1 MKAPFRRKRRLNP
14 DGTMT
19 LIEHLYELRNRLG
32 ISLAAI
38 VVTTVFGYIWFEVSF
53 FGFPSLGELL
63 KEPYCSLPP
72 SARAS
77 LTADPNVCTLLGTTP
92 FDQFMLRLK
101 VGATAGV
108 ILACP
113 IWLYQ
118 LWGFITPGLLRKERR
133 YALSFVSVA
142 AVLFVAGAVLAY
154 LIIPQALGFLLTI
167 GSEIQT
173 TALTGTS
180 YFSLVVNLIVIFGV
194 SFLIPLLVVAL
205 NAAGVV
211 SYDLLRRSRRGL
223 IFGLFCFAAI
233 ATPGQDPISML
244 ALAFALTLLF
254 EAAIQV
260 CRITDR
266 RRARRRAAEG
276 WDSLDP
282 DEPSPLDTTPSPIE
296 GPSGPVEPSRIEPP
310 APVSAPVSAT
320 STHVVP
326 PTGGATGAATG
337 RPGAGAN
344 GTAPDPPRY
353 DDIT

>member
-1 MKAPFRRKRRLNP
+1 MKSPFRRKRTVNP

-38 VVTTVFGYIWFEVSF
+38 AVTTVFGYIWFEVSF
-53 FGFPSLGELL
+53 FGWSSLGELL
-63 KEPYCSLPP
+63 KEPYCSLPAT
-72 SARAS
+72 SRAS
-77 LTADPNVCTLLGTTP
+77 FNADPNSCTLLGTTP

-118 LWGFITPGLLRKERR
+118 FWGFITPGLLKKERR

-142 AVLFVAGAVLAY
+142 ALLFVTGAVLAY

-173 TALTGTS
+173 TALTGSS

-194 SFLIPLLVVAL
+194 SFLIPLVVVAL

-211 SYDLLRRSRRGL
+211 TYAALAKARRGL
-223 IFGLFCFAAI
+223 VFGLFVFAAI

-254 EAAIQV
+254 EGAIQI
-260 CRITDR
+260 CRFNDR
-266 RRARRRAAEG
+266 RKARRRVEEG
-276 WDSLDP
+276 WDGLDP
-282 DEPSPLDTTPSPIE
+282 DTPSQIDTTPSRLD
-296 GPSGPVEPSRIEPP
+296 GPSRIDEPSDAAGSTRTAAPPVATRPPDPTPPQQRRDDP
-310 APVSAPVSAT
+310 AP
-320 STHVVP
+320 
-326 PTGGATGAATG
+326 G
-337 RPGAGAN
+337 
-344 GTAPDPPRY
+344 Y

>member
-53 FGFPSLGELL
+53 FGFPSLGDLL

-133 YALSFVSVA
+133 YAMGFVSVA

-320 STHVVP
+320 PTHVVP

-344 GTAPDPPRY
+344 GAAPDPPRY

>member
-1 MKAPFRRKRRLNP
+1 MKSPFRRKRRLNP

-19 LIEHLYELRNRLG
+19 LVEHLYELRNRLG

-38 VVTTVFGYIWFEVSF
+38 LVTTVFGYIWFEVAF
-53 FGFPSLGELL
+53 LGFPSLGDLL
-63 KEPYCSLPP
+63 KEPYCSLPD
-72 SARAS
+72 SARAV
-77 LTADPNVCTLLGTTP
+77 LTADGSCRLLGTTP

-113 IWLYQ
+113 VWLYQ
-118 LWGFITPGLLRKERR
+118 LWGFITPGLLRTERR
-133 YALSFVSVA
+133 YALGFVSVA

-211 SYDLLRRSRRGL
+211 SYAALKKARRGL
-223 IFGLFCFAAI
+223 VFGLFVFAAI

-244 ALAFALTLLF
+244 ALAFALSLLF

-260 CRITDR
+260 CRLNDR
-266 RRARRRAAEG
+266 RRARRRSAEG
-276 WDSLDP
+276 WDDADLDT
-282 DEPSPLDTTPSPIE
+282 PSRIDTTPSE
-296 GPSGPVEPSRIEPP
+296 LDGPSELGSPSELRSPSEIGSP
-310 APVSAPVSAT
+310 A
-320 STHVVP
+320 
-326 PTGGATGAATG
+326 GAA
-337 RPGAGAN
+337 
-344 GTAPDPPRY
+344 GTAAPPQPATDPQPRPTAGY

>member
-77 LTADPNVCTLLGTTP
+77 LTADPNACTLLGTTP

-133 YALSFVSVA
+133 YALGFVSVA

-254 EAAIQV
+254 EGAIQV

-296 GPSGPVEPSRIEPP
+296 GPSRIEPSRIEPA
-310 APVSAPVSAT
+310 APVSTTRAPVVAPDGGT
-320 STHVVP
+320 AGAGNGR
-326 PTGGATGAATG
+326 TGGAGT
-337 RPGAGAN
+337 N
-344 GTAPDPPRY
+344 GTVPGPPRY

>member
-326 PTGGATGAATG
+326 PTGGATGAANG

>member
-1 MKAPFRRKRRLNP
+1 
-14 DGTMT
+14 MT
-19 LIEHLYELRNRLG
+19 LVEHLYELRNRLG

-38 VVTTVFGYIWFEVSF
+38 AVTTVFGYIWFEVSF
-53 FGFPSLGELL
+53 FGLPSLGDLL
-63 KEPYCSLPP
+63 KEPYCSLPD
-72 SARAS
+72 SSRAV
-77 LTADPNVCTLLGTTP
+77 LTADGSCRLLGTTP

-118 LWGFITPGLLRKERR
+118 FWGFITPGLMRKERR

-205 NAAGVV
+205 NGAGVV
-211 SYDLLRRSRRGL
+211 SYEALRKSRRGL
-223 IFGLFCFAAI
+223 FFGLFVFAAI

-244 ALAFALTLLF
+244 ALAFALALLF
-254 EAAIQV
+254 EGAIQI
-260 CRITDR
+260 CRLNDR
-266 RRARRRAAEG
+266 RRTRKRAAEG
-276 WDSLDP
+276 WDDP
-282 DEPSPLDTTPSPIE
+282 DSPSEIDTTPSRID
-296 GPSGPVEPSRIEPP
+296 GPSDLDDPSEIGERAPAAATAGGAGSGPAAAGPP
-310 APVSAPVSAT
+310 AAPVQT
-320 STHVVP
+320 DP
-326 PTGGATGAATG
+326 QPGAA
-337 RPGAGAN
+337 
-344 GTAPDPPRY
+344 PRY

>member
-118 LWGFITPGLLRKERR
+118 LWGFITPGLLKKERR

-296 GPSGPVEPSRIEPP
+296 GPSRIEPP

-320 STHVVP
+320 PTPVVP
-326 PTGGATGAATG
+326 PTGGATGAANG

-344 GTAPDPPRY
+344 GTAPEPPRY

>member
-1 MKAPFRRKRRLNP
+1 
-14 DGTMT
+14 MT

-118 LWGFITPGLLRKERR
+118 LWGFITPGLLKKERR

-296 GPSGPVEPSRIEPP
+296 GPSRIEPP

-320 STHVVP
+320 PTPVVP
-326 PTGGATGAATG
+326 PTGGATGAANG

-344 GTAPDPPRY
+344 GTAPEPPRY